1 MSSKIIYSKDLKI
14 PFCRIL
20 YPDGEEPYVEL
31 KNHRTK
37 KTEIIPLSVF
47 VLWLLSEANKRP
59 A

>member
-1 MSSKIIYSKDLKI
+1 MASKIIYTKDLKI

-20 YPDGEEPYVEL
+20 YPDGGEPSVEF

-37 KTEIIPLSVF
+37 KTELIPLSVF
-47 VLWLLSEANKRP
+47 VSWFLYEANKRP